1 VLGGQGRAL
10 LRGRKSKVREKT
22 LAALRVFLDAFVS
35 LPFDDQAARVYADI
49 RVELEEQGTPPIG
62 PNDLLIAA
70 IAVAYN
76 ATLVTHNRREFGR
89 VSNLTCE
96 DWES

>member
-49 RVELEEQGTPPIG
+49 RVELEEQGTPIG

-96 DWES
+96 DRES